1 MDRIVIKGLRELAIV
16 GVLPEEH
23 VRPQPLEVDIELLVD
38 LTAAGASDDLAD
50 TVNYGTLAES
60 VRRTLTTERYELL
73 ERLAARIAELCREDE
88 RVQGCVVELRK
99 LRPPIGAQAEYVAVR
114 VER

>member
-1 MDRIVIKGLRELAIV
+1 MDRILIKGLRELAIV

-23 VRPQPLEVDIELLVD
+23 VRPQPIEVDIELQVD
-38 LTAAGASDDLAD
+38 LRAAGASDDLDD

-60 VRRTLTTERYELL
+60 VRRLLSTERHELL
-73 ERLAARIAELCREDE
+73 ERLAARIAELCREDP
-88 RVQGCVVELRK
+88 RVVGCTVELRK
-99 LRPPIGAQAEYVAVR
+99 LRPPIGAQADYVAVR